1 MANLPS
7 IIPGGRVDPSF
18 LGMSADAAAKLKRR
32 EEEAEVLREE
42 LNAKMDKLR
51 NGLKV
56 WKRLEIGSVLAG
68 ERTELS
74 ERHVRALA
82 GEGSG
87 GAAF

>member
-7 IIPGGRVDPSF
+7 IIPGGRIDPSYT
-18 LGMSADAAAKLKRR
+18 GMSIETATKLKRK

-51 NGLKV
+51 AGLKV
-56 WKRLEIGSVLAG
+56 WKRLETGAQLAA
-68 ERTELS
+68 ERSELS
-74 ERHVRALA
+74 ERHVRILA
-82 GEGSG
+82 GEGG